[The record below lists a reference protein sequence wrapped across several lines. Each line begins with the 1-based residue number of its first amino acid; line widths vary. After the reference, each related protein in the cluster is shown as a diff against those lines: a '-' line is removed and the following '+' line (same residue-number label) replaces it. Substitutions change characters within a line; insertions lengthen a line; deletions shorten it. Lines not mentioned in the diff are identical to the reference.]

1 MKGQWE
7 RNDSSKK
14 SKRLT
19 VYIRYFNWQRKNF
32 ITLNHEDYDRSK
44 TMQLFFF
51 FRTMSWNDY
60 LLELA
65 IYIIA
70 ARSNLSPVPV
80 EGSEW
85 TKSVVV
91 STEMDCDMERTSLWY
106 QLIINHEDLFFFITN
121 AWYHS
126 ACWQRNKNSISGCN
140 LFSVF
145 CYLCNAFDVHIYAS
159 WFWTEHLI
167 CILLIYRQ
175 MDNGLRPFFSIYLYW
190 GYVPFSA
197 YILTV
202 LCPFFSICLY
212 WGYVPF
218 SIYICTGV
226 MSLLQYLFLLRLCP
240 FFSMYLYWG
249 YVPFSVYVCTDVM
262 SFINAS
268 LIIVYSAIALT
279 WFIITK

>member
-14 SKRLT
+14 IKRLT

-32 ITLNHEDYDRSK
+32 ITLNHEDYDRFK

-91 STEMDCDMERTSLWY
+91 STEMDCDMKRTSLWY
-106 QLIINHEDLFFFITN
+106 QLIVNHEDLFLSRMLDIIQPAGKQTKTVFQDAIYSQYFVIYAMRPTYTYMHHGFEQN
-121 AWYHS
+121 TW
-126 ACWQRNKNSISGCN
+126 
-140 LFSVF
+140 SVF
-145 CYLCNAFDVHIYAS
+145 C
-159 WFWTEHLI
+159 
-167 CILLIYRQ
+167 
-175 MDNGLRPFFSIYLYW
+175 
-190 GYVPFSA
+190 
-197 YILTV
+197 
-202 LCPFFSICLY
+202 
-212 WGYVPF
+212 
-218 SIYICTGV
+218 
-226 MSLLQYLFLLRLCP
+226 
-240 FFSMYLYWG
+240 
-249 YVPFSVYVCTDVM
+249 
-262 SFINAS
+262 
-268 LIIVYSAIALT
+268 
-279 WFIITK
+279 

>member
-19 VYIRYFNWQRKNF
+19 VNIRYFNWQRKNF

-106 QLIINHEDLFFFITN
+106 QLIINHEDLFFYHECLISFSLLAKKQKQYFRMQFIL
-121 AWYHS
+121 
-126 ACWQRNKNSISGCN
+126 SIL
-140 LFSVF
+140 LFMQCVRRT
-145 CYLCNAFDVHIYAS
+145 H
-159 WFWTEHLI
+159 I
-167 CILLIYRQ
+167 CI
-175 MDNGLRPFFSIYLYW
+175 M
-190 GYVPFSA
+190 
-197 YILTV
+197 V
-202 LCPFFSICLY
+202 LNRTLDLHFVNL
-212 WGYVPF
+212 
-218 SIYICTGV
+218 
-226 MSLLQYLFLLRLCP
+226 
-240 FFSMYLYWG
+240 
-249 YVPFSVYVCTDVM
+249 
-262 SFINAS
+262 
-268 LIIVYSAIALT
+268 
-279 WFIITK
+279 